1 MCPDLLSSQPLRQPI
16 TGSGTVLAVLTARL
30 VRVRMANGYETLA
43 HWLADDPG
51 PPPTLQ
57 PGEVIC
63 LEFSPYD
70 MRQARIL
77 PQGD

>member
-1 MCPDLLSSQPLRQPI
+1 MTPHSLPPLRRPI
-16 TGSGTVLAVLTARL
+16 TGSGTVLEVLNPRL

-43 HWLADDPG
+43 HWLADEPG
-51 PPPTLQ
+51 SLPELQ
-57 PGEVIC
+57 PGTVLA